1 MNHPTLGKISKIADE
16 EGSYEAKVIY
26 DRTEISVQLDVD
38 DGTLAE
44 TAALAASLIAELKK
58 FDDAA
63 KTIIVNDLHETY
75 NDNWRSY
82 DEKQSDG
89 TFKTITNPELS
100 ENDFRQQFTLSEIA
114 ITGNECVEMWYTDTG
129 LFLGHGIF
137 VQSLDGLDFNE
148 AESQLFG

>member
-89 TFKTITNPELS
+89 TF
-100 ENDFRQQFTLSEIA
+100 
-114 ITGNECVEMWYTDTG
+114 
-129 LFLGHGIF
+129 
-137 VQSLDGLDFNE
+137 
-148 AESQLFG
+148 